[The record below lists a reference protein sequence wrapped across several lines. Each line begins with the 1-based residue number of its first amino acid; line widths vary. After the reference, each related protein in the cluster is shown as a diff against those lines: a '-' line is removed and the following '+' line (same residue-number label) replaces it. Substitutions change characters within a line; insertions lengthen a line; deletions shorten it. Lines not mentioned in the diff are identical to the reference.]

1 MIILV
6 VLVLMLVLL
15 FMSLPVSVA
24 LAYLGFIL
32 DGAYSALPL
41 HRGLATMSWAVQSG
55 ILLVAI
61 PMFILLG
68 EILVRSGVADRMYR
82 AMMQWLSWLP
92 GGLMHANVG
101 ACIAISA
108 TSGSSVATA
117 ATVSTVSLPLVRRY
131 GYNEPLFLGSVA
143 AGGTLDILIPPSI
156 NLIIFG
162 FLTNTSIPAL
172 YLAGFVPG
180 LILGVLFMLT
190 ILIACMVRPEWGGQR
205 VSTSWNDRIRTLPDL
220 VPPLAIFIV
229 VIGSIY
235 AGWATPT
242 ESASLGVVAS
252 LGIAACFGRLTFQMM
267 REAILG
273 TMRTTG
279 LVFLILIGA
288 WFLNFVLSAIGVN
301 KMLIDFITQ
310 QGLSPFWTLMLVIAF
325 YVVVGTVMEPMPM
338 MVITVPTLTPLMQA
352 AGFDPIWFGI
362 LVVLMCQTALISPPV
377 GANLF
382 VIQGIRGRGSIND
395 IFVGVLPFVIA
406 LFVIVALIIAF
417 PEIVLWLPSLGA
429 T

>member
-1 MIILV
+1 MLIVV
-6 VLVLMLVLL
+6 VLAMLALL
-15 FMSLPVSVA
+15 FLSLPVAAA
-24 LAYLGFIL
+24 LTYLGFLL
-32 DGAYSALPL
+32 DAFYSDLPL

-55 ILLVAI
+55 ILLVAV

-68 EILVRSGVADRMYR
+68 EILLRSGLAERMYR

-101 ACIAISA
+101 ACVAISA

-117 ATVSTVSLPLVRRY
+117 ATVSTVSVPLVRRY
-131 GYNEPLFLGSVA
+131 HYNERLFLGSLA

-180 LILGVLFMLT
+180 LVLGILFMLT
-190 ILIACMVRPEWGGQR
+190 ILIACLISPAWGGDAMP
-205 VSTSWNDRIRTLPDL
+205 TSWQERVRSLPDL
-220 VPPLAIFIV
+220 LPALGIFIV

-242 ESASLGVVAS
+242 ESASLGVCAALVVA
-252 LGIAACFGRLTFQMM
+252 AMFGRLSTSML
-267 REAILG
+267 RDAILG

-279 LVFLILIGA
+279 LIFLILIGA
-288 WFLNFVLSAIGVN
+288 WFLNFVLSKIGVN
-301 KMLIDFITQ
+301 RMLLDFITER
-310 QGLSPFWTLMLVIAF
+310 GLTPFWTLMLVIAF

-338 MVITVPTLTPLMQA
+338 MVITVPTLTPLMEA
-352 AGFDPIWFGI
+352 RGFDPIWFGI

-382 VIQGIRGRGSIND
+382 VIQGIRGKGSIND
-395 IFVGVLPFVIA
+395 VFIGVLPFVIA
-406 LFVIVALIIAF
+406 LFVIVALIVAF
-417 PEIVLWLPSLGA
+417 PEIVLWLPAKFG
-429 T
+429 

>member
-1 MIILV
+1 MLIVV
-6 VLVLMLVLL
+6 VLAMLALL
-15 FMSLPVSVA
+15 FLSLPVAAA
-24 LAYLGFIL
+24 LTYLGFLL
-32 DGAYSALPL
+32 DAFYSDLPL

-55 ILLVAI
+55 ILLVAV

-68 EILVRSGVADRMYR
+68 EILLRSGLAERMYR

-101 ACIAISA
+101 ACVAISA

-117 ATVSTVSLPLVRRY
+117 ATVSTVSVPLVRRY
-131 GYNEPLFLGSVA
+131 HYNERLFLGSLA

-180 LILGVLFMLT
+180 LVLGILFMLT
-190 ILIACMVRPEWGGQR
+190 ILIACLISPAWGGDAMP
-205 VSTSWNDRIRTLPDL
+205 TSWQERVRSLPDL
-220 VPPLAIFIV
+220 LPALGIFIV

-242 ESASLGVVAS
+242 ESASLGVCAALVVA
-252 LGIAACFGRLTFQMM
+252 AMFGRLSTSML
-267 REAILG
+267 RDAILG

-279 LVFLILIGA
+279 LIFLILIGA
-288 WFLNFVLSAIGVN
+288 WFLNFVLSKIGVN
-301 KMLIDFITQ
+301 QMLLDFITE
-310 QGLSPFWTLMLVIAF
+310 QGLTPFWTLMLVIAF

-338 MVITVPTLTPLMQA
+338 MVITVPTLTPLMETR
-352 AGFDPIWFGI
+352 GFDPIWFGI

-382 VIQGIRGRGSIND
+382 VIQGIRGKGSIND
-395 IFVGVLPFVIA
+395 VFIGVLPFVIA
-406 LFVIVALIIAF
+406 LFVIVALIVAF
-417 PEIVLWLPSLGA
+417 PEIVLWLPAKFG
-429 T
+429 

>member
-1 MIILV
+1 
-6 VLVLMLVLL
+6 MLLAVTLAMLALL
-15 FMSLPVSVA
+15 FLSLPVAAA
-24 LAYLGFIL
+24 LTYLGFFL
-32 DGAYSALPL
+32 DGFYSSLPL

-55 ILLVAI
+55 ILLVAV

-68 EILVRSGVADRMYR
+68 EILVRSGVAERMYR

-101 ACIAISA
+101 ASVAIAA
-108 TSGSSVATA
+108 TAGSSVATA
-117 ATVSTVSLPLVRRY
+117 ATVSTVSVPLVRRY
-131 GYNEPLFLGSVA
+131 RYNEPLFLGSLA
-143 AGGTLDILIPPSI
+143 AGGTLGILIPPSI

-162 FLTNTSIPAL
+162 FLTNTSIPDL
-172 YLAGFVPG
+172 YLAGFIPG
-180 LILGVLFMLT
+180 IVLGGLFILT
-190 ILIACMVRPEWGGQR
+190 ILIACLFRPAWGGVA
-205 VSTSWNDRIRTLPDL
+205 VSTSWHERVRTLPDL
-220 VPPLAIFIV
+220 LPPLAIFIL

-242 ESASLGVVAS
+242 ESASLGVCAALVVA
-252 LGIAACFGRLTFQMM
+252 AMFGRLSLSML

-279 LVFLILIGA
+279 LIFLILIGA

-301 KMLIDFITQ
+301 RMLTDFLTG
-310 QGLSPFWTLMLVIAF
+310 QGLTPFGMLMLVIAF

-338 MVITVPTLTPLMQA
+338 MVITVPTLTPLMA
-352 AGFDPIWFGI
+352 EAGYDPVWFGI
-362 LVVLMCQTALISPPV
+362 LVVLMCETALISPPV

-382 VIQGIRGRGSIND
+382 VVQGIRGRGTIND
-395 IFVGVLPFVIA
+395 VFIGVAPFVIA

-417 PEIVLWLPSLGA
+417 PEIVLWLPAKFG
-429 T
+429 

>member
-1 MIILV
+1 
-6 VLVLMLVLL
+6 
-15 FMSLPVSVA
+15 
-24 LAYLGFIL
+24 
-32 DGAYSALPL
+32 
-41 HRGLATMSWAVQSG
+41 VQSG
-55 ILLVAI
+55 ILLVAV

-68 EILVRSGVADRMYR
+68 EILLRSGLAERMYR

-101 ACIAISA
+101 ACVAISA

-117 ATVSTVSLPLVRRY
+117 ATVSTVSVPLVRRY
-131 GYNEPLFLGSVA
+131 HYNERLFLGSLA

-180 LILGVLFMLT
+180 LVLGILFMLT
-190 ILIACMVRPEWGGQR
+190 ILIACLISPAWGGDAMP
-205 VSTSWNDRIRTLPDL
+205 TSWQERVRSLPDL
-220 VPPLAIFIV
+220 LPALGIFIV

-242 ESASLGVVAS
+242 ESASLGVCAALVVA
-252 LGIAACFGRLTFQMM
+252 AMFGRLSTSML
-267 REAILG
+267 RDAILG

-279 LVFLILIGA
+279 LIFLILIGA
-288 WFLNFVLSAIGVN
+288 WFLNFVLSKIGVN
-301 KMLIDFITQ
+301 RMLLDFITE
-310 QGLSPFWTLMLVIAF
+310 QGLTPFWTLMLVIAF

-338 MVITVPTLTPLMQA
+338 MVITVPTLTPLMEA
-352 AGFDPIWFGI
+352 RGFDPIWFGI

-382 VIQGIRGRGSIND
+382 VIQGIRGKGSIND
-395 IFVGVLPFVIA
+395 VFIGVLPFVIA
-406 LFVIVALIIAF
+406 LFVIVALIVAF
-417 PEIVLWLPSLGA
+417 PEIVLWLPAKFG
-429 T
+429 

>member
-1 MIILV
+1 MLIVV
-6 VLVLMLVLL
+6 VLAMLALL
-15 FMSLPVSVA
+15 FLSLPVAAA
-24 LAYLGFIL
+24 LTYLGFFL
-32 DGAYSALPL
+32 DAFYSDLPL

-55 ILLVAI
+55 ILLVAV

-68 EILVRSGVADRMYR
+68 EILLRSGLAERMYR

-101 ACIAISA
+101 ACVAISA

-117 ATVSTVSLPLVRRY
+117 ATVSTVSVPLVRRY
-131 GYNEPLFLGSVA
+131 HYNERLFLGSLA

-180 LILGVLFMLT
+180 LVLGILFMLT
-190 ILIACMVRPEWGGQR
+190 ILIACLISPAWGGDAMP
-205 VSTSWNDRIRTLPDL
+205 TSWQERVRSLPDL
-220 VPPLAIFIV
+220 LPALGIFIV

-242 ESASLGVVAS
+242 ESASLGVCAALVVA
-252 LGIAACFGRLTFQMM
+252 AMFGRLSPSML
-267 REAILG
+267 RDAILG

-279 LVFLILIGA
+279 LIFLILIGA
-288 WFLNFVLSAIGVN
+288 WFLNFVLAKIGVN
-301 KMLIDFITQ
+301 RMLLDFITE
-310 QGLSPFWTLMLVIAF
+310 QGLTPFWTLMLVIAF

-338 MVITVPTLTPLMQA
+338 MVITVPTLTPLMEA
-352 AGFDPIWFGI
+352 RGFDPIWFGI

-382 VIQGIRGRGSIND
+382 VIQGIRGKGSIND
-395 IFVGVLPFVIA
+395 VFIGVLPFVIA
-406 LFVIVALIIAF
+406 LFVIVALIVAF
-417 PEIVLWLPSLGA
+417 PEIVLWLPAKLG
-429 T
+429 

>member
-1 MIILV
+1 VLVV
-6 VLVLMLVLL
+6 VLVVMLALL
-15 FMSLPVSVA
+15 FLSLPVAAA
-24 LAYLGFIL
+24 LAYLGFFL
-32 DGAYSALPL
+32 DGFYSSMPL

-55 ILLVAI
+55 ILLVAV

-68 EILVRSGVADRMYR
+68 EILVRSGLAERMYR
-82 AMMQWLSWLP
+82 AMLQWLSWLP

-108 TSGSSVATA
+108 TSGSAVATA
-117 ATVSTVSLPLVRRY
+117 ATVSTVSMPLVRRY
-131 GYNEPLFLGSVA
+131 RYNEPLFLGSLA

-162 FLTNTSIPAL
+162 FLTNTSIPSL
-172 YLAGFVPG
+172 YLAGFMPG
-180 LILGVLFMLT
+180 LVLGILFMLT
-190 ILIACMVRPEWGGQR
+190 ILVACMIRPAWGGER
-205 VSTSWNDRIRTLPDL
+205 VPTSWRERIGTLPDL
-220 VPPLAIFIV
+220 LPPLAIFIV

-242 ESASLGVVAS
+242 ESASLGVCAALVV
-252 LGIAACFGRLTFQMM
+252 AACFRTLSFAML
-267 REAILG
+267 REAALG

-279 LVFLILIGA
+279 MIFLILIGA

-301 KMLIDFITQ
+301 RMLIEFITE
-310 QGLSPFWTLMLVIAF
+310 QGLTPFWTLMLVIAF

-338 MVITVPTLTPLMQA
+338 MVITVPTLTPMMA
-352 AGFDPIWFGI
+352 AMGYDPIWFGI

-382 VIQGIRGRGSIND
+382 VIQGVRARGSIND
-395 IFVGVLPFVIA
+395 VFLGVMPFVVA
-406 LFVIVALIIAF
+406 LFVIVALIVAF
-417 PEIVLWLPSLGA
+417 PDIVMWLPRMLG
-429 T
+429 